1 MDKKLFRSL
10 LLLITFTVGLIFV
23 IVRFDDLWRVCAN
36 ILSNFTPLFLG
47 FAIAFVLSRYTALP
61 LPIVYLFVNGV
72 DLLKCIIG

>member
-47 FAIAFVLSRYTALP
+47 FAIAFVLSRPCAFSTGP
-61 LPIVYLFVNGV
+61 LTTR
-72 DLLKCIIG
+72 